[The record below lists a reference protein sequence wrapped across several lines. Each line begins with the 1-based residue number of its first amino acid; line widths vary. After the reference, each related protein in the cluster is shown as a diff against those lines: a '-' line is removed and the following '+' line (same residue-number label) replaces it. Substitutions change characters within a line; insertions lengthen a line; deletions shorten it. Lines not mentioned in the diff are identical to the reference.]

1 MTSWTT
7 GSQGHGHPGPPRSF
21 LLAVPPGAAAHNTGC
36 VSITEGDQ
44 QGPGTLGVP
53 APGAGSLHCLPPL
66 PQECRREHWAWGPTP
81 WVPGGLALHMSLG
94 TCRPGSLCPT
104 SPRAQQQ
111 GPAAAAEEG
120 HPGHPQG
127 PHSGHTGLPA
137 APGRQ
142 TPALSRPPNTTSAS
156 PQVRRGL
163 LQWCKRDGPESTPG
177 GLTSPRP
184 AGSHC
189 RIGCGWSVRRAA
201 WRRGSRRPCR
211 SPW

>member
-120 HPGHPQG
+120 HPGPPTGTPQWTHR
-127 PHSGHTGLPA
+127 PSCCTWQADPSSLPPPQHNIRIPTSA
-137 APGRQ
+137 Q
-142 TPALSRPPNTTSAS
+142 RPPPVVQA
-156 PQVRRGL
+156 RRAGEHSWRAHL
-163 LQWCKRDGPESTPG
+163 SEARRLPLPNRLRME
-177 GLTSPRP
+177 RE
-184 AGSHC
+184 AGSL
-189 RIGCGWSVRRAA
+189 A
-201 WRRGSRRPCR
+201 SRE
-211 SPW
+211 